1 MTDNNNNNNT
11 TETQPPRIHT
21 ETQQLGLQTRRSV
34 LGNPHVDHALATNNT
49 PFTRPLQD
57 FITEYAW
64 GAVWNRPGLDRKQ
77 RSLLNLGMLIALGRM
92 PEFGMHVRGAVR
104 NGVSEVEI
112 REVIVQ
118 SVVYCGAPAGME
130 AMRRADGVLREM
142 EGEGFVR
149 CT

>member
-1 MTDNNNNNNT
+1 
-11 TETQPPRIHT
+11 
-21 ETQQLGLQTRRSV
+21 
-34 LGNPHVDHALATNNT
+34 
-49 PFTRPLQD
+49 
-57 FITEYAW
+57 
-64 GAVWNRPGLDRKQ
+64 
-77 RSLLNLGMLIALGRM
+77 
-92 PEFGMHVRGAVR
+92 MHVRGAVR

-149 CT
+149 GA

>member
-1 MTDNNNNNNT
+1 MTDNNPN
-11 TETQPPRIHT
+11 EQPPQTGTHA
-21 ETQQLGLQTRRSV
+21 ETHALGLQTRRSV
-34 LGNPHVDHALATNNT
+34 LGNPHVDHALLTNNT
-49 PFTRPLQD
+49 SFTRPLQE

-149 CT
+149 GA